1 MMTRNLLFIS
11 LLFFATAAFA
21 DANDGEYLGF
31 KLGERYSAPRG
42 AVGRN
47 HVTGAVVYAVD
58 AHKRHQHIGSL
69 SIYVSPK
76 SSVIG
81 SIFGEWYFVNKQSAK
96 QFMDRYVLALEDE
109 YSDWKRRRSTLTNG
123 DYQLWVDLEQK
134 PPIVDHWPSA
144 KKFRVSVALIY
155 APDSAAR
162 AEWMAMIKSELDGLQ
177 ARR

>member
-1 MMTRNLLFIS
+1 MTRTLIFFS
-11 LLFFATAAFA
+11 LLFLSTSAIA

-31 KLGERYSAPRG
+31 KLGDRYSVPRG
-42 AVGRN
+42 SVGRG
-47 HVTGAVVYAVD
+47 HITGALVYAVD

-81 SIFGEWYFVNKQSAK
+81 SVFGEWYFSDKRSAQ
-96 QFMDRYVLALEDE
+96 QFLDRYMQTLEST
-109 YSDWKRRRSTLTNG
+109 YSHWKRKRSTLTNG

-134 PPIVDHWPSA
+134 PPFVDHWPSS
-144 KKFRVSVALIY
+144 KIFRVSVALIF
-155 APDSAAR
+155 APDSSAR
-162 AEWMAMIKSELDGLQ
+162 KDWLARIKNELNELQ

>member
-1 MMTRNLLFIS
+1 
-11 LLFFATAAFA
+11 
-21 DANDGEYLGF
+21 
-31 KLGERYSAPRG
+31 
-42 AVGRN
+42 
-47 HVTGAVVYAVD
+47 
-58 AHKRHQHIGSL
+58 
-69 SIYVSPK
+69 
-76 SSVIG
+76 
-81 SIFGEWYFVNKQSAK
+81 
-96 QFMDRYVLALEDE
+96 MDRYVLALEDE

>member
-1 MMTRNLLFIS
+1 MTRILIIIS
-11 LLFFATAAFA
+11 LLFLSTSAVA

-31 KLGERYSAPRG
+31 KLGETYTATRG
-42 AVGRN
+42 SVGRA
-47 HVTGAVVYAVD
+47 HITGALVYVVD

-81 SIFGEWYFVNKQSAK
+81 SIFGEWYFTDKRSAQ
-96 QFMDRYVLALEDE
+96 QFLDRYMQKLEST

-134 PPIVDHWPSA
+134 PPFVDHWPSP

-155 APDSAAR
+155 SPDSSAR
-162 AEWMAMIKSELDGLQ
+162 KEWMARIKNELNELQ